1 MGSSALQEV
10 GEGIKSRRCQM
21 DYVNTRGKILFSS
34 FTLKKTKL
42 YYCFFVFFGDGDKD
56 AQCKCR
62 SASRI
67 ELNENGTKVCF
78 ALLNYS

>member
-34 FTLKKTKL
+34 FTLKKYITL
-42 YYCFFVFFGDGDKD
+42 LLFFCVFSEPVIKTHN
-56 AQCKCR
+56 ANVAPR
-62 SASRI
+62 A
-67 ELNENGTKVCF
+67 ELN
-78 ALLNYS
+78 